1 MSLDQICNTL
11 TQGSTIWIFVSIIV
25 VVALIPT
32 YQAIIGIRR
41 VNNDLKK
48 ASNILKQLGKD
59 NPFEKFYSQF
69 ETIKEQ
75 ITGIKNL
82 THVWEGFV
90 DSVFY
95 DTISHDKN
103 LKTKKIYLSH
113 RPAYYFNRDSVL
125 GARLNLPQFLAYP
138 NYLIGLGLAFT
149 FIGLAAALH
158 VAQAGL
164 THGAGQKALQDL
176 LAVASVKFISSIFG
190 IVSSLLVSV
199 LQKKRIKA
207 FQVTLNK
214 FCRLL
219 EQYTEYKP
227 AEKLLFESYQQQ
239 QEHTIALNS
248 MANNIAEGIGNVLSN
263 QLPASVAN
271 ALEPLANEIRA
282 LAQKFSGSNENALEN
297 VLQEFLAQLRKS
309 SGDEMQGLVE
319 SMTTLKSSL
328 DILVGNMKVIGE
340 SFGSKT
346 MDSSDRLISMLES
359 FVTTFAPV
367 QQGIGKFGESLASLE
382 HIAGSIQQASGSI
395 SGAADVSH
403 QSMSNLA
410 GTVNDISTNLA
421 PMQELLASLNQSL
434 RKVDES
440 SEKLSTAGNTIGF
453 AADGFKRSAES
464 IDSAGNRF
472 DQKMKTFEVVI
483 DGISGTAAVLDRASG
498 HMNNAI
504 QPLTETS
511 VGFTKVFQAIQE
523 TETRIQGSQ
532 QHLNTMLVDLQKF
545 TESIP
550 ALWQQYEGRFNKVD
564 EDLGQAF
571 GQLAKGSEE
580 FQVSVKEFVTSL
592 DGSFSNALN
601 RLSGA
606 VKELQE
612 ERENAQS
619 AIHSQENMEYVD
631 ADTRIA

>member
-41 VNNDLKK
+41 VNSDLKK
-48 ASNILKQLGKD
+48 ASNILQQLGTDK
-59 NPFEKFYSQF
+59 PFEKFYSQF

-75 ITGIKNL
+75 ITEIKNL
-82 THVWEGFV
+82 AHVWEGFV
-90 DSVFY
+90 DSIFY
-95 DTISHDKN
+95 DTSSHDQH
-103 LKTKKIYLSH
+103 LKTQKIYLSH

-125 GARLNLPQFLAYP
+125 GIRLNISQFLAFP

-164 THGAGQKALQDL
+164 THGAGQKALQEL

-190 IVSSLLVSV
+190 IISSLLVSV
-199 LQKKRIKA
+199 LQKMRIKA

-214 FCRLL
+214 FCHLL
-219 EQYTEYKP
+219 EQCTEYKP
-227 AEKLLFESYQQQ
+227 AERLLFESYQQQ
-239 QEHTIALNS
+239 QEHTVALNS
-248 MANNIAEGIGNVLSN
+248 MANNIAEGIGNILSN

-328 DILVGNMKVIGE
+328 DVLVGNMKVIGE

-359 FVTTFAPV
+359 FVTTFTPV

-498 HMNNAI
+498 HMSNAI

-511 VGFTKVFQAIQE
+511 AGFTKVFQAIQE
-523 TETRIQGSQ
+523 TEARIQGSQ
-532 QHLNTMLVDLQKF
+532 QNLNTMLVDLQKF

-550 ALWQQYEGRFNKVD
+550 VLWQQYEARFNKVD

-571 GQLAKGSEE
+571 GRLAEGSKE
-580 FQVSVKEFVTSL
+580 FQSSVEGFVKSL
-592 DGSFSNALN
+592 DGSFSNALD
-601 RLSGA
+601 RLGGA
-606 VKELQE
+606 VRELQE
-612 ERENAQS
+612 ERENAQL
-619 AIHSQENMEYVD
+619 AISPQENIGYVD

>member
-41 VNNDLKK
+41 LNNDLKK
-48 ASNILKQLGKD
+48 ASNILKQLGTDK
-59 NPFEKFYSQF
+59 PFEKFYSQF

-103 LKTKKIYLSH
+103 LKTQKIYLSH

-138 NYLIGLGLAFT
+138 NYLTGLGLAFT

-190 IVSSLLVSV
+190 IVSSLLVSA
-199 LQKKRIKA
+199 LQKNRIKA

-248 MANNIAEGIGNVLSN
+248 MANDISEGIGNILNN

-271 ALEPLANEIRA
+271 ALEPLANEIRS

-328 DILVGNMKVIGE
+328 DVLVGNMKVIGE

-359 FVTTFAPV
+359 FVTTFTPV

-511 VGFTKVFQAIQE
+511 AGFTKVFQAIQE
-523 TETRIQGSQ
+523 TETRIQSSQ

-545 TESIP
+545 TDSIP
-550 ALWQQYEGRFNKVD
+550 ALWQQYEARFNKVD

-571 GQLAKGSEE
+571 GQLAKGSET

-592 DGSFSNALN
+592 DDSFSNALN

-612 ERENAQS
+612 ERESAQL
-619 AIHSQENMEYVD
+619 AIHSQENMGYVD